1 LLDGYAE
8 HYRQLISGIGGD
20 PIAAFGQRAAHWD
33 ASTAHPLVLRIA
45 NGNLSPDAQRQMY
58 QRHHF
63 VLRAPRDMWLAGK
76 KLQKVF
82 LQHLKNL
89 AAT

>member
-58 QRHHF
+58 NDIISYF
-63 VLRAPRDMWLAGK
+63 VRRAICGLPGK
-76 KLQKVF
+76 NYKRF
-82 LQHLKNL
+82 FYSILK
-89 AAT
+89 T